1 MAIVNTQ
8 KDLVNIEN
16 KIKAI
21 KAAYTISGGMVNF
34 VMQKSQTFSVTNSP
48 SATFRFTP
56 SYGLGKI
63 NLIDLRPQI
72 KIGSYESFVPYRN
85 VPQDGSGAV
94 DVRIDF
100 ELYSP
105 NITYNVTI
113 YASGTATGT
122 FSRIA

>member
-1 MAIVNTQ
+1 MAIINTQ

-34 VMQKSQTFSVTNSP
+34 TMQTSQTFTITNSP
-48 SATFRFTP
+48 SATIRFTP
-56 SYGLGKI
+56 SYGLGKV

-85 VPQDGSGAV
+85 VPQDGSGVV
-94 DVRIDF
+94 DVTIDF

-105 NITYNVTI
+105 GITYSVTVI
-113 YASGTATGT
+113 ATGSAPGT